1 MNINDITVVFQGAFN
16 AYIGEDKLDFK
27 ENLKNIRRILPGVKI
42 ILSTWEYSYVPDSF
56 KFDKIIY
63 NKDPGGLNGIKR
75 REIDKANNINR
86 QIISTYNGLNEVDT
100 AYAIK
105 LRTDCSLE
113 HAGFIDYFKRFNRNA
128 DRFVASCFFTID
140 PEIYEHMPFHISD
153 WFQFGKT
160 ETLLEYWNVP
170 LMTKEEAAWY
180 LSNEYSK
187 GTSYFDKEFLAKF
200 AVEQYLAINYA
211 KKFNYEVPSYHNDN
225 SEKILESHRRF
236 LAEKVII
243 LEPWQIGLNFPKYH
257 WTYGSKFASMNCIM
271 FLDWYKNYIKYER
284 VEQPDLG
291 LLDAANKRA
300 SKKNK
305 LKIMIDLVEP
315 ISNYWYPSRL
325 RRFVIEVITRFTKF
339 L

>member
-27 ENLKNIRRILPGVKI
+27 ENLNNIRRILPGVKI

-113 HAGFIDYFKRFNRNA
+113 HAGFIDYFKRFNRNT

-160 ETLLEYWNVP
+160 
-170 LMTKEEAAWY
+170 
-180 LSNEYSK
+180 
-187 GTSYFDKEFLAKF
+187 
-200 AVEQYLAINYA
+200 
-211 KKFNYEVPSYHNDN
+211 
-225 SEKILESHRRF
+225 EKILESHRRF